1 MVGMIKDVVLED
13 PDLRVDAEASD
24 CPKVTIPA
32 AQVHEFCF
40 YIGWL
45 WQGGYSS
52 RCSLGWKQSNVER

>member
-40 YIGWL
+40 YIG
-45 WQGGYSS
+45 
-52 RCSLGWKQSNVER
+52 